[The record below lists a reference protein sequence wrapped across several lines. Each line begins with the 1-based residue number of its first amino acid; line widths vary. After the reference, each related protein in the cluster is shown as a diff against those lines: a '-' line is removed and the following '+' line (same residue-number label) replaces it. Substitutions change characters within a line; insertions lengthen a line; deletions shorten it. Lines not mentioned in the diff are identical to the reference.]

1 MKLSSVLLL
10 SATALAAPAVHHKD
24 RHNEKRDVVVVTQYV
39 DQNGQAVAHQGVAT
53 GATAPVATTSSTV
66 SAVGAAS
73 SAPAASKA
81 SSASSAPA
89 ASSASSASSSASS
102 SSSTGS
108 SGGSSG
114 GVNGDLADFS
124 GPNEEFQD
132 GVIPCSFLPS
142 GQGVVSLDWVG
153 LDGWASIMDLAGNTA
168 STCQDGFYC
177 SYACQ
182 AGMSKTQ
189 WPSEQPSDGR
199 TVGGLL
205 CKNGLL
211 YRANQGSKYLC
222 EWDNNSAQAVNKK
235 SQSIAMCRTDYP
247 GSENMVVPTV
257 VEAGGSKPVCA
268 VKEDSYY
275 MWQGKKTSAQYYV
288 NNAGVSVEDGC
299 IWGTD
304 GSGVGNWAPI
314 VLGSGYT
321 NGITYLSI
329 IPNPNNKTPPNY
341 NIKIVANEG
350 SSINGD
356 CKLENGVYSGGSG
369 SDGCTVSVTSG
380 SASFVFY

>member
-39 DQNGQAVAHQGVAT
+39 DQNGQVVAHQG
-53 GATAPVATTSSTV
+53 GATAAASSVSVATTSATLNQV
-66 SAVGAAS
+66 SPSSSSAAS
-73 SAPAASKA
+73 NSGSTT
-81 SSASSAPA
+81 SSAA
-89 ASSASSASSSASS
+89 ASSSA
-102 SSSTGS
+102 S

-114 GVNGDLADFS
+114 GVHGDLEDFS

-132 GVIPCSFLPS
+132 GTIPCSSFPS

-168 STCQDGFYC
+168 TTCQDGFYC

-211 YRANQGSKYLC
+211 YRANQDSKYLC
-222 EWDNNSAQAVNKK
+222 EWDNDSARAINKV

-257 VEAGGSKPVCA
+257 VEAGSSKPVCA
-268 VKEDSYY
+268 VKEDTYY
-275 MWQGKKTSAQYYV
+275 KWQGKKTSAQYYV

-350 SSINGD
+350 STINGD

-380 SASFVFY
+380 SGSFVFY